1 MAVNYRGKKFYNIGP
16 WMQYNQKVNNH
27 MLTEKGEK
35 AYEWYHNIRY
45 CYTRYKDN
53 NNNTFSIMLF
63 STMTLNNVTL
73 SIMTQ
78 QKNLNVTLSIKNNAI
93 G

>member
-1 MAVNYRGKKFYNIGP
+1 
-16 WMQYNQKVNNH
+16 MQYNQKVNNH

-53 NNNTFSIMLF
+53 NNNTFSIMPL
-63 STMTLNNVTL
+63 SKMTLNSVTL
-73 SIMTQ
+73 RIMIRHD
-78 QKNLNVTLSIKNNAI
+78 KMRHWA
-93 G
+93 